1 MEEKE
6 TEFRYKYMSIPLP
19 LTLES
24 VFECTDIYLEKD
36 ANGKFRN
43 ITKDEKRWID
53 FLCKKSEE
61 YYKKNV
67 KMYNGILEI
76 YIQKG
81 KTDDLLERA
90 LSVYQERMACAILLI
105 TRCREIVKDSNI
117 VNIKHTLAQNKAR
130 ITELESQLEEAFRST
145 DETEQQASNTKEQST
160 SCRDGHGLCS
170 VVIQMR
176 EEGKTD
182 EEIAKHL
189 RHLKASE
196 LSIPQIGALL
206 HTNPYVSNSARVK
219 YAQRLLGVS

>member
-24 VFECTDIYLEKD
+24 IFECTDIYLEKD
-36 ANGKFRN
+36 ASGKLRN
-43 ITKDEKRWID
+43 ITKDEKSWLT

-67 KMYNGILEI
+67 EMYNGILEI
-76 YIQKG
+76 YNRHIEKG
-81 KTDDLLERA
+81 KTDELLEIA
-90 LSVYQERMACAILLI
+90 LSVYQERIACAILLI
-105 TRCREIVKDSNI
+105 TRCREIVKDNNI

-130 ITELESQLEEAFRST
+130 ITELESQLKEALRRT
-145 DETEQQASNTKEQST
+145 DEAEQQASNTKEQST

-170 VVIQMR
+170 IVLQMR
-176 EEGKTD
+176 GEGKKD

-189 RHLKASE
+189 KTSGV
-196 LSIPQIGALL
+196 SIPQIGALL
-206 HTNPYVSNSARVK
+206 HANPYVSNSARVK
-219 YAQRLLGVS
+219 YVQRLLGVS